1 MRRRLRR
8 VLCMNALALLAG
20 AGYAALVLRCGVA
33 VPCLFRALTGL
44 RCPACG
50 ATRMAL
56 ALLRGDVR
64 TAFRHNPLL
73 FLLSP
78 ALLAVVAAVQFRYIS
93 RGEVRLSPGLRR
105 LMTTLYAL
113 FLLFGAL
120 RNLPGA
126 PFQ

>member
-1 MRRRLRR
+1 
-8 VLCMNALALLAG
+8 MNALALLAG

-78 ALLAVVAAVQFRYIS
+78 ALLAVAAAVQFRYVS
-93 RGEVRLSPGLRR
+93 RGEVRFSPGLRR

>member
-1 MRRRLRR
+1 
-8 VLCMNALALLAG
+8 
-20 AGYAALVLRCGVA
+20 
-33 VPCLFRALTGL
+33 
-44 RCPACG
+44 
-50 ATRMAL
+50 MAL
-56 ALLRGDVR
+56 ALLQGDVR

-78 ALLAVVAAVQFRYIS
+78 ALLAVAAAVEFRYVS
-93 RGEVRLSPGLRR
+93 QGEARLSPGLRR
-105 LMTTLYAL
+105 LTTALYVL

>member
-8 VLCMNALALLAG
+8 VLCMDALVLLAG
-20 AGYAALVLRCGVA
+20 AGYVALVQRGGIA

-64 TAFRHNPLL
+64 AAFRLNPPL
-73 FLLSP
+73 FLLAP
-78 ALLAVVAAVQFRYIS
+78 ALLVAAAAAQFRYAA
-93 RGEVRLSPGLRR
+93 RGEVRLAPGLRR
-105 LMTTLYAL
+105 LLTALYAL

-126 PFQ
+126 PF

>member
-1 MRRRLRR
+1 MNTIFAQRRAR
-8 VLCMNALALLAG
+8 LLAMK
-20 AGYAALVLRCGVA
+20 ALRDSYIPAEQAA
-33 VPCLFRALTGL
+33 

-56 ALLRGDVR
+56 ALLQGDVC

-78 ALLAVVAAVQFRYIS
+78 ALLTVAAAVQFRYVS